1 MNKEKALRGAKIVIE
16 NWMCLKENDRL
27 LIVTDSGHKEEA
39 ELLKKVAE
47 QSGSKAELLLTQTKG
62 KLVGVYF
69 DANPDAFADYDY
81 IIGATDYSLVT
92 TLAAKNAIREGKKF
106 LSLPL
111 HTNDGR
117 SMLEYD
123 FMQCDTDRSRKLAQ
137 TVIQRLHNAQV
148 IHVTTKL
155 GTDIYFYKKE
165 RHAKFFN
172 GKVHD
177 CDGYSSASIEVYVP
191 IQEDK
196 THGTVVLDGSYGY
209 IGKVQTPFNIIFSH
223 GRITEIENSKD
234 GNILKDFIEDYKDD
248 KMYTAGEFG
257 IGLNPLSRCNGN
269 CYIEDE
275 SALGTFHIGLGRN
288 LALGGRWEANGH
300 FDLTVHSPDIYADG
314 FKLVHSGKI
323 II

>member
-1 MNKEKALRGAKIVIE
+1 MNREKAAKGAKTVIE

-27 LIVTDSGHKEEA
+27 LIVTDSCHKAEG
-39 ELLKKVAE
+39 ELLKETAE
-47 QSGSKAELLLTQTKG
+47 NVGCKADILITQTKG

-69 DANPDAFADYDY
+69 DANPFVFADYDY

-92 TLAAKNAIREGKKF
+92 TLAAKHAIKEGKKF

-117 SMLEYD
+117 SMLEYN
-123 FMQCDTDRSRKLAQ
+123 FLNCDTAQSRKLAFSL
-137 TVIQRLHNAQV
+137 IKKLHNAHV
-148 IHVTTKL
+148 IHVTTVR
-155 GTDIYFYKKE
+155 GTDMYFYKKD
-165 RHAKFFN
+165 RHTKFFN

-191 IQEDK
+191 VQEDK
-196 THGTVVLDGSYGY
+196 THGTLVLDGSYGY
-209 IGKVQTPFNIIFSH
+209 AGKVETPFCITFKQ
-223 GRITEIENSKD
+223 GRITEIEDSPD
-234 GNILKDFIEDYKDD
+234 GKILKDFIEDYKDD
-248 KMYTAGEFG
+248 KMYVAGEFG
-257 IGLNPLSRCNGN
+257 IGLNPLSRCDGN

-288 LALGGRWEANGH
+288 LALGGIWEACGH
-300 FDLTVHSPDIYADG
+300 FDLTTHKPDIYADG
-314 FKLVHSGKI
+314 YKIMHSGQI